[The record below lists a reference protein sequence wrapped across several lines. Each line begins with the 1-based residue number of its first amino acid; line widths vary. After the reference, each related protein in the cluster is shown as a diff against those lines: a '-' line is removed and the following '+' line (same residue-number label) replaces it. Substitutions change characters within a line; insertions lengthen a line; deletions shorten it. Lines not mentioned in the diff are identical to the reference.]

1 MTTAPLHAHTH
12 THKLMILTL
21 THAYVNT
28 FVRKAGGCVTLE

>member
-1 MTTAPLHAHTH
+1 MTTAPLHAH

-28 FVRKAGGCVTLE
+28 FVRKAGAV